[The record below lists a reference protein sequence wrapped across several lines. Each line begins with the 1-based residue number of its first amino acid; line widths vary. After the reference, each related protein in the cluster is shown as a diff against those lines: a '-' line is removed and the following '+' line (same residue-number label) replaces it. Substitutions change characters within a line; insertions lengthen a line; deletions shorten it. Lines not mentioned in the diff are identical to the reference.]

1 VLMRPRM
8 KGLQSAGSMPPSP
21 RMMASASGPSPD
33 VGPTGAPPM
42 PRYTARA
49 LRPGGMAKGGK
60 VSGMTRGDGSATRG
74 HTRGK
79 MV

>member
-1 VLMRPRM
+1 MRGMPKRKM
-8 KGLQSAGSMPPSP
+8 AARPPSP
-21 RMMASASGPSPD
+21 KMMADMSGPEME
-33 VGPTGAPPM
+33 VGPTGAPPL
-42 PRYTARA
+42 PRYNARA

-60 VSGMTRGDGSATRG
+60 VTGMTRGDGSATRG